1 MKLSIARSELVDALS
16 VVSKGMSSRS
26 TLPILSGVLFS
37 ATDGVLTLQATDLE
51 VSVRHTVPSLTDAPG
66 QVVIPG
72 RLLSDIVRS
81 LPEAAVTLETEGDN
95 VLVRCQQSSFT
106 VKALNASEFP
116 KFPEVSVEKTVK
128 LPTSVMTS
136 MVKKVAKAVSRDET
150 RAVLTGVLLVIEGPI
165 VKMVATDSYRLAM
178 DETILEESAG
188 EDLEVVVPGRA
199 LDEATKIA
207 SGTEVVSLGVSDN
220 QVVFE
225 SGSTTFVSRRI
236 EGNFPSYKQLIP
248 ERSED
253 DTYVTVATEEL
264 AAAVKRVS
272 LLALHNSPLR
282 VSVNAEDQTLSLS
295 ATTQDVGDASEDLM
309 AKVEG
314 KDVEIAFNH
323 AFMADGLA
331 SIGTDAV
338 SLLIQSSMKPGL
350 LRAGEGEDY
359 RYLLM
364 PVRLG

>member
-1 MKLSIARSELVDALS
+1 MKFSIARSELAEALS
-16 VVSKGMSSRS
+16 VTSKGMSARS

-37 ATDGVLTLQATDLE
+37 SSEGLLTLQATDLE
-51 VSVRHTVPSLTDAPG
+51 VSVRHSVPALIDEDG

-81 LPEAAVTLETEGDN
+81 LPEAAVSIETEGDN

-106 VKALNASEFP
+106 MKTLNAADFP
-116 KFPEVSVEKTVK
+116 KFPEVSVD
-128 LPTSVMTS
+128 
-136 MVKKVAKAVSRDET
+136 KKVAIPSDVMASMVRKVSKAVSRDET
-150 RAVLTGVLLVIEGPI
+150 RAVLTGVLMVIDGAM
-165 VKMVATDSYRLAM
+165 VKMVATDSYRLAI
-178 DETILEESAG
+178 DEVILDEPAG
-188 EDLEVVVPGRA
+188 EEVEVVIPGRA

-207 SGTEVVSLGVSDN
+207 TGTGKVEVGVSDN
-220 QVVFE
+220 QVVFD
-225 SGSTTFVSRRI
+225 SGSTTFVARRI
-236 EGNFPSYKQLIP
+236 EGTFPNYRQLIP

-253 DTYVTVATEEL
+253 DTFIEIATEEL
-264 AAAVKRVS
+264 ASAVKRVS

-282 VSVNAEDQTLSLS
+282 LSVSVEDQTLSLS

-309 AKVEG
+309 AKIEG

-323 AFMADGLA
+323 SFMSDGLA
-331 SIGTDAV
+331 SIGTEML
-338 SLLIQSSMKPGL
+338 SLLIQGSMKPGL
-350 LRAGEGEDY
+350 LRSGNGEDF